1 MQAAFG
7 LPLPERGIGLAAHD
21 SYQAFCAP
29 RVYLTRAERVDGT
42 PTVPARWLRRIDALR
57 EGLGLADGLR
67 DAAAKLN
74 ARSAAPHAPPEAFP
88 CRPPPPCPHDA
99 ARPRPPPVQRIAART
114 RTPSPLSSPALPH
127 TPSLPPHSS

>member
-21 SYQAFCAP
+21 FYQAFCAP

-67 DAAAKLN
+67 HEEENGRAASRERVRQYEMN
-74 ARSAAPHAPPEAFP
+74 T
-88 CRPPPPCPHDA
+88 
-99 ARPRPPPVQRIAART
+99 VGART
-114 RTPSPLSSPALPH
+114 FRKNKKNRH
-127 TPSLPPHSS
+127 

>member
-21 SYQAFCAP
+21 FYQAFCAP

-57 EGLGLADGLR
+57 ARLGPADGLR
-67 DAAAKLN
+67 EDEAKLQDWADALEAPAAVAPMRPPLPCPP
-74 ARSAAPHAPPEAFP
+74 ARSEEH
-88 CRPPPPCPHDA
+88 
-99 ARPRPPPVQRIAART
+99 
-114 RTPSPLSSPALPH
+114 
-127 TPSLPPHSS
+127 

>member
-21 SYQAFCAP
+21 FYQAFCAP

-67 DAAAKLN
+67 DEEAQLKAWAAALD
-74 ARSAAPHAPPEAFP
+74 APPEVVQI
-88 CRPPPPCPHDA
+88 RPPLPCPPAA
-99 ARPRPPPVQRIAART
+99 ARPRSAAGRGGKT
-114 RTPSPLSSPALPH
+114 GGRKG
-127 TPSLPPHSS
+127 

>member
-21 SYQAFCAP
+21 FYQAFCAP

-67 DAAAKLN
+67 DEEAKLKAWAAALDADRKSVGKGK
-74 ARSAAPHAPPEAFP
+74 SASVRVELGG
-88 CRPPPPCPHDA
+88 R
-99 ARPRPPPVQRIAART
+99 RT
-114 RTPSPLSSPALPH
+114 IQKKTQ
-127 TPSLPPHSS
+127 T

>member
-21 SYQAFCAP
+21 FYQAFCAP

-67 DAAAKLN
+67 DEEAKLK
-74 ARSAAPHAPPEAFP
+74 AWRSEERRVGKECVST
-88 CRPPPPCPHDA
+88 CRS
-99 ARPRPPPVQRIAART
+99 RW
-114 RTPSPLSSPALPH
+114 SPAH
-127 TPSLPPHSS
+127 